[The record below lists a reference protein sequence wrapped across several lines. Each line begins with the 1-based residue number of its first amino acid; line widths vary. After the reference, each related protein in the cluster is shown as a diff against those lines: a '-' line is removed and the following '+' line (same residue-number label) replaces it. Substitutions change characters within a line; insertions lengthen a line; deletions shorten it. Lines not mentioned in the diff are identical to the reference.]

1 VLPNQ
6 SATTDTGV
14 PGGMTPPGVAAPHR
28 TPRMANASRKTR
40 DAVLP
45 PLSALVAIIALWYAA
60 IEILGIRK
68 FILPAPHSVLASLS
82 ENFTSLLGHTWTT
95 AVETGVGLLAAIVV
109 GVLISVLITE
119 VPFLSRALLPW
130 LVVSQAIPKVAVA
143 PLFVLWLGF
152 GLGPKVVVALFIAF
166 FPIVIST
173 SAGLLATEPEELDL
187 FRTMT
192 RKRWPIYRYLKIPR
206 ALPGFF
212 EGVKVGVALALVGAV
227 VGEFVSADKG
237 LGYMV
242 IIANRNLDTDLMF
255 AVFLMLSVIGVAFFY
270 AVVAL
275 ERLALPWV
283 AARRRRQV
291 GGAAR

>member
-1 VLPNQ
+1 
-6 SATTDTGV
+6 
-14 PGGMTPPGVAAPHR
+14 
-28 TPRMANASRKTR
+28 MANASRKTR